1 MASQRIQEIVMKK
14 VLFLML
20 VLSVVIVSISEAQTV
35 DQQVHVVVEISNKM
49 TDGKW
54 VEGRSLTWTRENDEN
69 GNAVEY
75 TDAPDHNA
83 YSTKD
88 PQIWYVPV
96 GDVLTSRSMWWKYT
110 FSAAGENLKGQ
121 YAIRVAVDGLLS
133 EWVAKVIGK
142 GRSPRS
148 G

>member
-1 MASQRIQEIVMKK
+1 MASQTSGFALLIAQKEIIMRKS
-14 VLFLML
+14 LFLML
-20 VLSVVIVSISEAQTV
+20 ALSVVIVSVSEAQT
-35 DQQVHVVVEISNKM
+35 VVVEISNKM

-54 VEGRSLTWTRENDEN
+54 VEERSLTWTRENDRD

-96 GDVLTSRSMWWKYT
+96 GDVWWKYT

-142 GRSPRS
+142 GRNPRS